1 MISGRPTSST
11 RSQQPYKLHALLAQH
26 GIPIGDLRLRL
37 RYSRGRNQGNPI
49 AASTMSGLLLR
60 REWTSALDK
69 TELVETTASFLRDRG
84 IPEDAIASA
93 WEPAGELPAND
104 TTDRQTFKRRNSHVS
119 TPEILDNDFNAPEPA
134 MLSQR
139 ARDYFR
145 VTRPLFIDDVLCPED
160 LFLARDQRYI
170 RESMYQAAK
179 HSGLIAIIGESG
191 SGKSTLRRDLI
202 DRIQRDNDRIVVIQV
217 KTIDKQRLSAQH
229 ICDAV
234 IADMSQEKPKA
245 SLEARARQ
253 VERLLNNS
261 SKMGNRHVLL
271 IEEAHDLSK
280 PTLKYLKRFWE
291 LEDGYRKMLGIILI
305 GQPELADLLNLQTNY
320 DLREFIQRCE
330 VATLAPLDNH
340 LEEYFAMKFKRVSMD
355 VDDVIDKSA
364 YDAMRSRLVATN
376 RRTKAAESQ
385 CYPLIVQNALIR
397 CMNQAAELGLP
408 KVNADLVRKV

>member
-1 MISGRPTSST
+1 MIPGRPASSA

-26 GIPIGDLRLRL
+26 GIPIGDLRQRL
-37 RYSRGRNQGNPI
+37 LYSRGRNQGKPI

-60 REWTSALDK
+60 REWTSTLDK
-69 TELVETTASFLRDRG
+69 TELVQTTASFLRDRCV
-84 IPEDAIASA
+84 PEDAIASA
-93 WEPAGELPAND
+93 WEPAGDLTVDDIP
-104 TTDRQTFKRRNSHVS
+104 DRLIFKRRSSKVS
-119 TPEILDNDFNAPEPA
+119 TPVPTAHEFHAPEPE

-139 ARDYFR
+139 AREHFR

-170 RESMYQAAK
+170 RESMAQAAK

-202 DRIQRDNDRIVVIQV
+202 DRIQRDNDRIIVIQV

-253 VERLLNNS
+253 VELLLSNS
-261 SKMGNRHVLL
+261 SKMGNRHVLI

-291 LEDGYRKMLGIILI
+291 LESGYSKMLGIILI
-305 GQPELADLLNLQTNY
+305 GQPELAKLLDERLNY
-320 DLREFIQRCE
+320 DLREFIRRCE
-330 VATLAPLDNH
+330 VATLAPLDSH
-340 LEEYFAMKFKRVSMD
+340 LEEYFTMKFKRVCMD
-355 VDDVIDKSA
+355 AAEVIDKSA
-364 YDAMRSRLVATN
+364 YDAMRARLVSTN
-376 RRTKAAESQ
+376 RETKAPESM
-385 CYPLIVQNALIR
+385 CYPLIVQNTLIR

-408 KVNADLVRKV
+408 KVNAALVMKV